1 LISEEWF
8 AEHVKEALSGY
19 HDPVRLETNPLVT
32 LLALRPAPGEAAA
45 SSLRQLLR
53 EAIQALR
60 PAESACATGHKALG
74 FRVLWLRYV
83 EGRSQY
89 TIGAELGLSR
99 ASIYRHHQQAVDA
112 CTRML
117 WRKYQEVQSGEQ
129 APGAV
134 EHGGTAHSQAAEEAA
149 KLAREANRQAVLL
162 SALLDSA
169 RQIVL
174 PLAEQRG
181 IALQIVAPSEPP
193 TIWGDPAILRQ
204 IILNML
210 TKALRLAAGDRLEC
224 TVDVRHGETLWCLE
238 GLAEAPHSRRGGQ
251 DLDGFEVSRALLEV
265 YGGRFWLDSGK
276 PGSTTLCFTLPI
288 GRPKSVL
295 IVDDSLDTIRLYQR
309 WLQAH
314 DYAVT
319 WARSAQQMKAQLPEN
334 KPDLVLLDVLMPR
347 EDGWDML
354 QYLKAMPET
363 AAIPVVVC
371 SVLDE
376 PGLALALG
384 ASEVL
389 HKPILEETLI
399 RAVGSALAQAS
410 SRG

>member
-1 LISEEWF
+1 MISEECF
-8 AEHVKEALSGY
+8 TAHVKDALSGY
-19 HDPVRLETNPLVT
+19 HDPVLLETNPLVT

-53 EAIQALR
+53 ETIEALR
-60 PAESACATGHKALG
+60 PAQSAWATGREALG
-74 FRVLWLRYV
+74 FRVLWLRYI

-89 TIGAELGLSR
+89 AIGAELGLSR
-99 ASIYRHHQQAVDA
+99 ASVYRHHQQAVDA
-112 CTRML
+112 CVRML
-117 WRKYQEVQSGEQ
+117 WRKYQEAQAREQ
-129 APGAV
+129 APEAG
-134 EHGGTAHSQAAEEAA
+134 EYGTAHSQAAEEAA
-149 KLAREANRQAVLL
+149 KLAREANRQAVPL

-181 IALQIVAPSEPP
+181 VTLQIVAPSEPT

-210 TKALRLAAGDRLEC
+210 TKALRLAAADTLEC
-224 TVDVRHGETLWCLE
+224 AVDVRQGETLWRLA
-238 GLAEAPHSRRGGQ
+238 GLAEAQHSRRGSQ
-251 DLDGFEVSRALLEV
+251 DLDGFQVSRALLEV
-265 YGGRFWLDSGK
+265 YGGRFWLESDK
-276 PGSTTLCFTLPI
+276 PGGATLCFSLPI
-288 GRPKSVL
+288 GRPKSIL

-319 WARSAQQMKAQLPEN
+319 WARSAQQMKAQLPED

-384 ASEVL
+384 AAEVL

-399 RAVGSALAQAS
+399 RAVGSALGQAN